1 MQKPEDYTYVIDP
14 ESPAEQV
21 RLAKQDIF
29 LNEMLGT
36 ELLPPDLLLDRA
48 RPTQI
53 LDIGSGPGTW
63 ALTVAHRYPD
73 TQITGIDISE
83 VNVKYANAQ
92 VRVEHKDDRVSFEA
106 MDATKPLIFDD
117 NSFDLVNARA
127 INGFLTL
134 ATWQTLMVEL
144 GRVVC
149 PGGIVRI
156 IESDF
161 LGRTTSPSYDH
172 LQEMLLTISK
182 KDPTRLPAAT
192 PRLRFFFERAG
203 FTDLQDRG
211 YCIDFSA
218 GAPAHDACIENFT
231 VAFTLIKPYVVGLGL
246 VSAEAYDQLRHQAIA
261 EMYSADFGGI
271 WFWRAMWGRK
281 PETI

>member
-1 MQKPEDYTYVIDP
+1 MQKPEDYTYVIHP

-29 LNEMLGT
+29 LNEMLGAD
-36 ELLPPDLLLDRA
+36 LLPPDLLLDRE

-73 TQITGIDISE
+73 TQIMGIDISDM
-83 VNVKYANAQ
+83 NVRYANAQ

-106 MDATKPLIFDD
+106 MDATKPLIFED
-117 NSFDLVNARA
+117 NSFDVVNARA

-134 ATWQTLMVEL
+134 ATWQSLMAEL
-144 GRVVC
+144 ARVVR

-156 IESDF
+156 IDNDF
-161 LGRTTSPSYDH
+161 LGRTTSPAYDR
-172 LQEMLLTISK
+172 LEDMFLTVGK
-182 KDPTRLPAAT
+182 KDPMRIPAAT
-192 PRLRFFFERAG
+192 PRLRFFFEQAG
-203 FTDLQDRG
+203 FIDLRDRG

-218 GAPAHDACIENFT
+218 GVPAHAACVENFN
-231 VAFTLIKPYVVGLGL
+231 VAFTLIKPYVVGLDL
-246 VSAEAYDQLRHQAIA
+246 LPEEEYDQLRGQAID
-261 EMYSADFGGI
+261 EMYRADFGGI
-271 WFWRAMWGRK
+271 WFWRAMWGCK
-281 PETI
+281 PE